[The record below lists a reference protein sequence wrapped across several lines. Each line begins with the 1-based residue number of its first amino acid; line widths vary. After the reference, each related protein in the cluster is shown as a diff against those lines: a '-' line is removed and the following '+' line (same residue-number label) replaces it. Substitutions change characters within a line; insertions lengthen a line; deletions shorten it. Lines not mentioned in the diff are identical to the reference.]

1 MLTGD
6 ESSPDQR
13 EDIIMRKQDEQSLDR
28 SIELHGGLTRR
39 ALMPGAAAA
48 ALAMT
53 TGQASAQRCPA
64 NPPHTK
70 GPLVWLDLDQQELD
84 DAYDQSVYAYNQANL
99 AERRKAN
106 SEHALSVLGQPQ
118 RVAYGPT
125 EIEKLDIYRTK
136 RSNAPV
142 FVFVHG
148 GSWRNGRASQNAFLA
163 EPFVKAGAHVVQPDF
178 INVLEAGG
186 DLFPM
191 VEQLRRAVAFVYR
204 NAASFGGDSNA
215 IYLGG
220 HSSGGHLGG
229 CLVTTDWAREG
240 LPLDIFKGALLGSG
254 MYDLKAVRLSKRSK
268 FVSFTDATEQELS
281 AQRHIDRLHAPLILT
296 HGTLETPEFQRQTRD
311 FYAAVKAA
319 GKPVELRVGQGYNHF
334 ETEETLGNPYG
345 LMGRAAFELMKL
357 QV

>member
-1 MLTGD
+1 MTRD
-6 ESSPDQR
+6 VTSAEQN
-13 EDIIMRKQDEQSLDR
+13 EDSIMRKQDKRRLGR
-28 SIELHGGLTRR
+28 SMELHGGLTRR
-39 ALMPGAAAA
+39 ALLPGAAVA
-48 ALAMT
+48 ALALT
-53 TGQASAQRCPA
+53 TGEASAQRCPA
-64 NPPHTK
+64 NPHHTK
-70 GPLVWLDLDQQELD
+70 GPLVWLDLDEQELD
-84 DAYDQSVYAYNQANL
+84 DAYDQSVYAFNQANVS
-99 AERRKAN
+99 ERRRVN

-125 EIEKLDIYRTK
+125 EIEKIDIYRTK
-136 RSNAPV
+136 RPNAPV
-142 FVFVHG
+142 FIFIHG
-148 GSWRNGRASQNAFLA
+148 GRWQNGRASQNAFLA

-204 NAASFGGDSNA
+204 NATSFGGDPNA
-215 IYLGG
+215 LYLGG

-229 CLVTTDWAREG
+229 CVVTTDWAREG
-240 LPLDIFKGALLGSG
+240 LPLDILKGALLGSG

-268 FVSFTDATEQELS
+268 YVNFTDEVEQELS

-311 FYAAVKAA
+311 FHAAVKAA

-357 QV
+357 PV